1 MNFLHNFLP
10 QPILVQWGF
19 ITIRFYGLLIAV
31 AVVACFGVVLYLS
44 RRRGIDRDDLYDLAL
59 WLILGGIIGARLYDV
74 FLIDWNY
81 FVSNPWQIIQI
92 WHGGLAVHGA
102 IIGGVMALLAWC
114 KVKRKSFWQF
124 AGLIFT
130 VLPLGQAI
138 GRWGNYFNS
147 ELFGRPTTLPWGIP
161 ISTVNRPEQYSNFQY
176 FQPAFLYESILNLI
190 LFFVLLFLYK
200 KYRRPSEIVI
210 YYLMGY
216 SAIRF
221 MMEFIRI
228 DVTSLIFGIRLPQ
241 LVSVAVFVICA
252 VILILKKI
260 RKL

>member
-1 MNFLHNFLP
+1 
-10 QPILVQWGF
+10 
-19 ITIRFYGLLIAV
+19 
-31 AVVACFGVVLYLS
+31 
-44 RRRGIDRDDLYDLAL
+44 LAM

-74 FLIDWNY
+74 FLIDWDY
-81 FVSNPWQIIQI
+81 FANNPLEIIQI

-102 IIGGVMALLAWC
+102 IIGGVIALLAWC
-114 KVKRKSFWQF
+114 KIKKKSFWQF

-138 GRWGNYFNS
+138 GRWGNYFNQ
-147 ELFGRPTTLPWGIP
+147 ELFGRPTTLPWSIP

-200 KYRRPSEIVI
+200 KNRHSGEIVI

-228 DVTSLIFGIRLPQ
+228 DVTSLVFGIRLPQ
-241 LVSVAVFVICA
+241 LVSGAVFTICA
-252 VILILKKI
+252 ILIFSKFKFKKAG
-260 RKL
+260 K